1 MKKVQY
7 LLTAAFALAGA
18 TAVAQQDF
26 SGPQFA
32 RYGETVEERADNIQA
47 SNFLAEAVKNKRY
60 DEALPHLR
68 QLVNDRPQASVNI
81 FKYGKLIYRNKINRS
96 KSRDEKYAYV
106 DSLLMPGFGP

>member
-32 RYGETVEERADNIQA
+32 RYGETVEEAQA
-47 SNFLAEAVKNKRY
+47 K
-60 DEALPHLR
+60 LPAQENEIIL
-68 QLVNDRPQASVNI
+68 
-81 FKYGKLIYRNKINRS
+81 
-96 KSRDEKYAYV
+96 
-106 DSLLMPGFGP
+106 